1 MNQRKQENPW
11 INLIV
16 NVAIPMYIMTKMA
29 SADKLGPLNAVL
41 VATAF
46 PLVYGFYDF
55 WKNKHINKISIL
67 GLVSVALNGVFT
79 IIQLNPFWFAVK
91 EAAIPALIGIFVLG
105 SVWTKT
111 PLISMLLNQGILNT
125 ELINSKIK
133 EYSEEEQYLK
143 LQKNSTIGMALSFFL
158 SAILNFGLAR
168 YIVKSQ
174 PGTEAFASELGRMT
188 GLSFIVIAIPS
199 MVILGAALWY
209 LMKGLEKLTKLPL
222 DDIMQTK

>member
-1 MNQRKQENPW
+1 MTTQKQENPW

-16 NVAIPMYIMTKMA
+16 NVAVPMYIMTKLA
-29 SADKLGPLNAVL
+29 SPDKLGPLNAVL

-46 PLVYGFYDF
+46 PLAYGFYDF

-111 PLISMLLNQGILNT
+111 PLISMLLKQGILNT
-125 ELINSKIK
+125 ELIDNKIQ
-133 EYSEEEQYLK
+133 EYGEQDEYLK
-143 LQKNSTIGMALSFFL
+143 LQKNSTIGMAVSFFL
-158 SAILNFGLAR
+158 SAVLNYGLAR

-174 PGTEAFASELGRMT
+174 PGTEAFATELGKMT
-188 GLSFIVIAIPS
+188 GLSFVVIAIPS
-199 MVILGAALWY
+199 MIILGAALWY
-209 LMKGLEKLTKLPL
+209 LIKGLEKLTKLPM